1 MDSSAAAA
9 LPGGGARRERGK
21 DGGRTALPSPEPL
34 RGATGCSLELSFLI
48 SSRQPWALVGIL
60 GGDPFLTAE
69 DKREYDGNGTT
80 GLAVAQ
86 REFLTYDGTRF
97 TVTAFSGW
105 IKGFV
110 FADNCLSSVALLS
123 LFSLL

>member
-9 LPGGGARRERGK
+9 LPGGGARRERGR
-21 DGGRTALPSPEPL
+21 DGGRAALPSPGSLP
-34 RGATGCSLELSFLI
+34 GVAGCSSELSFLI
-48 SSRQPWALVGIL
+48 SYRQPWALVGIL
-60 GGDPFLTAE
+60 GGDPLSTAE
-69 DKREYDGNGTT
+69 DKREYHGNGTT
-80 GLAVAQ
+80 GLAIAQ

-110 FADNCLSSVALLS
+110 FADNNLSSVALLS